1 MVMRLVVL
9 ALLPLAFSV
18 KPPAKTL
25 LTDLSV
31 GEGESEKVA
40 QMAAV
45 FQRSEKVHQQSM
57 TKISQGMTLDSAMQV
72 VQKSKV
78 ANSSALARV
87 TNLLAH
93 NKNLRKHLDAHD
105 GFGGLDGARLLLND
119 MIHEVMVKYDAEI
132 AKCTSY
138 YASQCA
144 LMEVARGQISAANYI
159 AATARALILDA
170 QANINQCELSIPET
184 KQELKDHN
192 RKCKTELKK
201 LDAKLKII
209 LNDISV
215 MTMILEMSDCDA
227 NLLQYKD
234 LAMLKCKDECTNKEF
249 VTFNHKSLSD
259 RLNQL
264 KSPATQDLLT
274 ANFAD
279 MFDFADQEETFE
291 FVQVEGSDYMEP
303 KVNKTTMLQS
313 AGGQKPKK
321 KKGGKSK
328 SAPKKTKFNNPPTP
342 RTKVPSNPC
351 SDPYAGAPPP
361 ANKRGGKCTLKKS
374 PRCYKLQEKFLQIQA
389 EIADSR
395 DELMDEIEKL
405 KSSCE
410 ETKKTLESSI
420 NNDGTLLSN
429 SQTKMGTAMEKEASA
444 GETGRQ
450 VAKENQGYN
459 DDLVKT
465 MKTCSTNYAD
475 FENEMCALRKIR
487 GDLFKKMKPGH
498 PGFFQDCEVSPWS
511 PESCTKKC
519 AGGDQKL
526 TRSVL
531 THADGGTKCLPLA
544 AERRCNLGP
553 CPINCVLA
561 EWGGW
566 SKCSSKCGGGMA
578 NRVRDVKTPMQH
590 GGKQCG
596 PTTESKQCNVDA
608 CEKDCVLHP
617 WTQWT
622 GCSKDC
628 DGGTK
633 RRERMIKEP
642 AEGSGKCADKWD
654 PTRLQYEA
662 CALHRCKVAD
672 PTKVMKCNTSMDVV
686 LVIDGTPRH
695 GKDGFAAEVKAANQF
710 VDAFKGKTIT
720 AKPNFALI
728 HYTGPRTW
736 SGVSKCT
743 GKSTKK
749 VNMETTCRIKIAQHF
764 TEDMS
769 KVKSTINSLQFAPGS
784 KLLSLALMTTK
795 AELALG
801 RATAPTVVV
810 VFIDGQ
816 PLSYRKTLLASRAI
830 RKKARL
836 LWVAVTKFAPL
847 VSLKKWASRR
857 WQENLV
863 TVKNTKQLSL
873 PETGTHIVANIC
885 PKKAPK
891 LKVAKTKKAR

>member
-1 MVMRLVVL
+1 MKSNGVASPITM
-9 ALLPLAFSV
+9 
-18 KPPAKTL
+18 
-25 LTDLSV
+25 LTDVTGEQSLS
-31 GEGESEKVA
+31 EME
-40 QMAAV
+40 AV
-45 FQRSEKVHQQSM
+45 FARSEETRRQSM
-57 TKISQGMTLDSAMQV
+57 ATISKSMTQEKALEVME
-72 VQKSKV
+72 KS
-78 ANSSALARV
+78 S
-87 TNLLAH
+87 LAH
-93 NKNLRKHLDAHD
+93 NPKLKEITGLLSSKQNLRKQLQKHD
-105 GFGGLDGARLLLND
+105 GFGGLNGARLLLND
-119 MIHEVMVKYDAEI
+119 MIFEVMVQYDQEI
-132 AKCTSY
+132 AKCTAY
-138 YASQCA
+138 YAQQCA
-144 LMEVARGQISAANYI
+144 LMEVARGQISAANFV
-159 AATARALILDA
+159 AATARALILDS
-170 QANINQCELSIPET
+170 QANINHCEISIPET
-184 KQELKDHN
+184 KVELKDHN
-192 RKCKTELKK
+192 HKCKTELKK
-201 LDAKLKII
+201 LDDKLKII
-209 LNDISV
+209 LNDIAV

-227 NLLQYKD
+227 KFLQYKK
-234 LAMLKCKDECTNKEF
+234 LALLKCKDQCTNKE
-249 VTFNHKSLSD
+249 TISFNHKGL
-259 RLNQL
+259 QEKFGKL
-264 KSPATQDLLT
+264 KSPAAQSLVN
-274 ANFAD
+274 NFAG
-279 MFDFADQEETFE
+279 MFDDDDSDDDDSEGSVALVQVEGSE
-291 FVQVEGSDYMEP
+291 FVQVEGSEYMEVA
-303 KVNKTTMLQS
+303 KSVATTYNIS
-313 AGGQKPKK
+313 
-321 KKGGKSK
+321 
-328 SAPKKTKFNNPPTP
+328 KKTKFNNPPVP
-342 RTKVPSNPC
+342 KTKVPSNPC
-351 SDPYAGAPPP
+351 TDPNQGAPPKTS
-361 ANKRGGKCTLKKS
+361 KRGGKCTLKKS
-374 PRCYKLQEKFLQIQA
+374 PRCYKLQGRFLAIQA
-389 EIADSR
+389 EIADAR
-395 DELMDEIEKL
+395 DELMDEIQKL
-405 KSSCE
+405 QDSCA
-410 ETKKTLESSI
+410 ETKKTLEDSI
-420 NNDGTLLSN
+420 NQDGTLLS
-429 SQTKMGTAMEKEASA
+429 SAQTKLAASMEKEAAA

-450 VAKENQGYN
+450 VAKENQQYN

-475 FENEMCALRKIR
+475 FETELCALRKIR

-526 TRSVL
+526 SRSVL

-566 SKCSSKCGGGMA
+566 SKCSAKCSGGMA

-596 PTTESKQCNVDA
+596 STTESKQCNVEA

-617 WTQWT
+617 WTKWT

-662 CALHRCKVAD
+662 CALHRCKVKD
-672 PTKVMKCNTSMDVV
+672 PTKVMKCNTSMDIVMM
-686 LVIDGTPRH
+686 IDGTPKG
-695 GKDGFAAEVKAANQF
+695 GKDGFAAEVKAANMF

-736 SGVSKCT
+736 TGVSKCT
-743 GKSTKK
+743 GKSSKK
-749 VNMETTCRIKIAQHF
+749 VDMQKVCKITLVQHF
-764 TEDMS
+764 TDDLAKFKG
-769 KVKSTINSLQFAPGS
+769 KVSGLEFTPGS
-784 KLLSLALMTTK
+784 KLLSLGLMTVQS
-795 AELALG
+795 EFALG
-801 RATAPTVVV
+801 NKNHHTMVI

-863 TVKNTKQLSL
+863 TVKSTKELSL

-891 LKVAKTKKAR
+891 LKVAKAKKAR